1 MNINDILTLGRMGYT
16 KAEIEKM
23 TTEAADTAPVKAA
36 DPVPAPV
43 KAADTAPVKAADHAP
58 APVKAADTA
67 PVNAAEPPKADGSE
81 LDRLYS
87 KLSELTA
94 ALQASNRAAAD
105 MGANIIDPRAL
116 GVNALA
122 GLSGYAT
129 NKEE

>member
-1 MNINDILTLGRMGYT
+1 MNINDILALGRMGYT
-16 KAEIEKM
+16 KEDIEKM
-23 TTEAADTAPVKAA
+23 TA
-36 DPVPAPV
+36 DPAPAPV
-43 KAADTAPVKAADHAP
+43 KTADPAPAPAKAPDHAP
-58 APVKAADTA
+58 APTK
-67 PVNAAEPPKADGSE
+67 AAEPPKADGSE

-122 GLSGYAT
+122 GLSGYTT